1 MIGDRGRNL
10 LRALAAAETEP
21 HRLLAANRLAAHIH
35 LAEGYV
41 SRAFCIKPHDF
52 FIDTRGP
59 KHVAEARQLIMYL
72 AHVEFGLPLTAV
84 GRRYFRDRSTASY
97 ACRTI
102 EHRREDPLFDQLVCE
117 IEDLI
122 TLRKDPLFISG
133 AGGQNELS

>member
-1 MIGDRGRNL
+1 MIGNRGGNFL
-10 LRALAAAETEP
+10 IVSADVEKEP
-21 HRLLAANRLAAHIH
+21 HRLLAANRLAAHLH

-52 FIDTRGP
+52 YIVTRGP

-72 AHVEFGLPLTAV
+72 AHVEFGLPLAVV
-84 GRRYFRDRSTASY
+84 GRKYQRDRSTASY

-102 EHRREDPLFDQLVCE
+102 EHRREDPFFDQLVSE

-122 TLRKDPLFISG
+122 TLRKDPLFGSFVWR
-133 AGGQNELS
+133 AK